1 MTESSRPT
9 SPDAARPRRPWRWP
23 LAAVALLA
31 GVSSAMAGAGL
42 ATINAVASVRGHQGP
57 VDVAYGKGDRQ
68 RFDVYLP
75 GNSVDEADKADG
87 SPLVIFIYGG
97 SWNMGSRRDYRFA
110 GEALA
115 ARGFTVMVVDYRL
128 YPEVRYLAFLEDCA
142 RAVGYGLE
150 HARELGAD
158 PRRVFLYGHSAGA
171 YNVAMLALDPRWL
184 RAVGHSPD
192 ELAGWVGLAGPY
204 NFLPIVDP
212 GVKLV
217 FDWPATSPD
226 TQPINHVDDLARPLP
241 AFVGAAVH
249 DKTVYPEQNS
259 APLAE
264 RLRARGTAVTFKT
277 YEHVD
282 HGLLI
287 GSLQW
292 PLTVLAPVLD
302 DTAAF
307 IRAAA
312 PVAAPASPVAASDQL
327 VTRRQ
332 AIFSWPGTS
341 SSASCLRRSIPPP
354 GRCATAAS
362 PRAGP
367 RGSTPR
373 TRVAGWP

>member
-1 MTESSRPT
+1 MTEPT
-9 SPDAARPRRPWRWP
+9 RATPDDLPAPRRPWRGA
-23 LAAVALLA
+23 LAVFALLA
-31 GVSSAMAGAGL
+31 GVGSALAGAGL
-42 ATINAVASVRGHQGP
+42 GTINAVASLRGHQGP
-57 VDVAYGKGDRQ
+57 ADVAYGPGDRQ
-68 RFDVYLP
+68 RFDVYVP
-75 GNSVDEADKADG
+75 GNSLDETDKGSG

-97 SWNMGSRRDYRFA
+97 SWNSGSRREYRFA

-115 ARGFTVMVVDYRL
+115 AQGFTVMVVDYRL
-128 YPEVRYLAFLEDCA
+128 YPDVRYPGFLEDCA

-184 RAVGHSPD
+184 GAVGHSPD

-204 NFLPIVDP
+204 NFLPIGDP
-212 GVKLV
+212 AVQLV

-226 TQPINHVDDLARPLP
+226 TQPIHHVDDLARTPP
-241 AFVGAAVH
+241 AFIGAALH

-259 APLAE
+259 VPLAE
-264 RLRARGTAVTFKT
+264 RLHARGAAITYKA

-282 HGLLI
+282 HGLLV

-292 PLTVLAPVLD
+292 PLTALAPVLN

-312 PVAAPASPVAASDQL
+312 PVVAA
-327 VTRRQ
+327 
-332 AIFSWPGTS
+332 A
-341 SSASCLRRSIPPP
+341 SAV
-354 GRCATAAS
+354 AAQ
-362 PRAGP
+362 
-367 RGSTPR
+367 
-373 TRVAGWP
+373 